1 MTFPTRP
8 DFEFERGYWSATT
21 TNVYW
26 ICGICH
32 DTVCHL
38 YFDEIKMAYEYNP
51 KAYYAL
57 YGKHREL
64 IAAGDLGKL
73 EIVVR
78 DDNEKGESFSAL
90 DIRRIEYIRRVR
102 ETSNT
107 TRWNCGSW
115 ILPFTVPRADSE
127 SLQNIWMQRGRLLGL
142 CTGFTPITTFHV
154 DRTHQL
160 VAVDH
165 GLESWFNEAWNW
177 EDRW

>member
-90 DIRRIEYIRRVR
+90 DIRRIEYIKRVHCA
-102 ETSNT
+102 TSGLGIST
-107 TRWNCGSW
+107 EHLDAERPLVGALYSFYTYYHVSRGSQLVCASHYSHTPTGRCGSW
-115 ILPFTVPRADSE
+115 TRV
-127 SLQNIWMQRGRLLGL
+127 
-142 CTGFTPITTFHV
+142 V
-154 DRTHQL
+154 
-160 VAVDH
+160 V
-165 GLESWFNEAWNW
+165 
-177 EDRW
+177 